1 MSLRLGGW
9 WRLWIVGAVIYGAG
23 VIVAQWHDLTI
34 SVSGIAYERHHIEKL
49 SDRSLEILAGKTQL
63 DPEGPSSKYQKDP
76 IIVNMPNG
84 AKFDFPGKTSKEQL
98 DEVTKDYTAVLES
111 LARESRAAAVVH
123 AVYIWLVPSLA
134 FLGLG
139 LAIRWIYRGFKKPDL

>member
-63 DPEGPSSKYQKDP
+63 VLWMILWMRQV
-76 IIVNMPNG
+76 IH
-84 AKFDFPGKTSKEQL
+84 ALTLTGKRS
-98 DEVTKDYTAVLES
+98 D
-111 LARESRAAAVVH
+111 SR
-123 AVYIWLVPSLA
+123 INCD
-134 FLGLG
+134 G
-139 LAIRWIYRGFKKPDL
+139 K